1 MRKANEFFII
11 VALAFVVTTMPGCSR
26 HSSATRPLRREL
38 KQALVHQNYV
48 KAIDLSRQLVDIAPH
63 ENESWDRVVWAYLG
77 VGDLD
82 GAKRAIA
89 SWRVAVE
96 KPSTKL
102 DEYAGDVALREGD
115 PATAVQFWTK
125 LLSVSPTHLRVLE
138 KTARAEGERQHWTEA
153 EKAWARVVATR
164 DSAVARVN
172 HALSLRHLKKWEEA
186 LAELHQAQ
194 KLAADDPEVLRAT
207 GLFDRIAKVLDEIRE
222 LDARLLLTPQ
232 DFSLLADRALLLL
245 RAGDPELA
253 LDDAQ
258 SAATLAPAAVR
269 PKLFEAIALVGVGR
283 ADQCEKLGVET
294 FIRLEA
300 LKPEFLETVSRLDAD
315 IAADSNNAELYVAR
329 AWQLNDIAQPRLA
342 LHNAQT
348 ALQFEPNS
356 AGALAEA
363 GYALAK
369 LDRGDEAFDN
379 VKRATEADPSFST
392 AWQYR
397 GELEVQRGTY
407 VDAVES
413 LSRALTINQTTTALQ
428 KREECYRRLGLFAK
442 AEEDHRAVEDLNA
455 RSFRQR

>member
-1 MRKANEFFII
+1 MGGDGKHMKICSLLPSSTEILYALGLGDQVAAVTHECDFPQEAASKPRITESIIDHERLSGLEIDHHVSANI
-11 VALAFVVTTMPGCSR
+11 GR
-26 HSSATRPLRREL
+26 HGSIYR
-38 KQALVHQNYV
+38 
-48 KAIDLSRQLVDIAPH
+48 
-63 ENESWDRVVWAYLG
+63 
-77 VGDLD
+77 
-82 GAKRAIA
+82 
-89 SWRVAVE
+89 
-96 KPSTKL
+96 
-102 DEYAGDVALREGD
+102 LRED
-115 PATAVQFWTK
+115 
-125 LLSVSPTHLRVLE
+125 L
-138 KTARAEGERQHWTEA
+138 
-153 EKAWARVVATR
+153 
-164 DSAVARVN
+164 
-172 HALSLRHLKKWEEA
+172 
-186 LAELHQAQ
+186 
-194 KLAADDPEVLRAT
+194 
-207 GLFDRIAKVLDEIRE
+207 
-222 LDARLLLTPQ
+222 
-232 DFSLLADRALLLL
+232 
-245 RAGDPELA
+245 
-253 LDDAQ
+253 
-258 SAATLAPAAVR
+258 
-269 PKLFEAIALVGVGR
+269 
-283 ADQCEKLGVET
+283 
-294 FIRLEA
+294 LEA

-397 GELEVQRGTY
+397 GELEMQRGTY

-413 LSRALTINQTTTALQ
+413 LSRALTINQSTTALQ